1 MAASKGRGYTY
12 INTYMSLQRAAP
24 CRIALLYLWHW
35 QHPPLAPLS
44 VSLLNNAV
52 AAIIPRAYHTH
63 THNTHT
69 NTLARFVAD
78 HTKLFYAYICLLLL
92 LLLFAAGL
100 FIYVCNTKSVTLSPC
115 FHFYFIRAARQLLP
129 SSTQLNPAQ
138 LSSPPK
144 NIPLMWKL
152 CAARPA
158 LPCLM
163 IVATTFIHQ
172 SITVI
177 AICCYCC
184 CLLTCCLHSTLICCR
199 RMLSYVPSA
208 LVCVASLTQCQF
220 RQRHHVSLTT

>member
-1 MAASKGRGYTY
+1 MA
-12 INTYMSLQRAAP
+12 LAAP
-24 CRIALLYLWHW
+24 SPRTFISFFVKQRGRSHYSARISHTT
-35 QHPPLAPLS
+35 
-44 VSLLNNAV
+44 
-52 AAIIPRAYHTH
+52 HTH
-63 THNTHT
+63 THKHT
-69 NTLARFVAD
+69 GALCCRSQQIVLRIYLLVIVVIAVCCWFIYLCLQYKISYAFTLFSL
-78 HTKLFYAYICLLLL
+78 LFY
-92 LLLFAAGL
+92 
-100 FIYVCNTKSVTLSPC
+100 SR
-115 FHFYFIRAARQLLP
+115 RAATP
-129 SSTQLNPAQ
+129 TQLNPAQ